1 MENFYFVKK
10 ILKQTEA
17 TDNSYLSNPFCTD
30 VRFCQNIGE
39 HRSFKTCIL
48 VYFMQC

>member
-1 MENFYFVKK
+1 MENFFFLKK

-30 VRFCQNIGE
+30 VRFCQNM
-39 HRSFKTCIL
+39 KTRIL